1 MRASIFVFMF
11 SAVFFVIVGIIYGF
25 ATDFGE
31 LAGFPAL
38 LLLGAMSAMI
48 GIYLWLTDRRVG
60 RQPQDNDDAE
70 ISDADAD
77 YGMFSPWSWW
87 PVILAAGALL
97 NVSARE
103 APSVVIFVATALVG
117 VGYAGAQVFP
127 LAMLPDAAAVDAYRR
142 QKTDECQGYLEKV
155 ARWEPYVLE
164 TRFGMRVQTGLE
176 SLRWLKK
183 KKNWA

>member
-25 ATDFGE
+25 ATEFGE
-31 LAGFPAL
+31 LAGVPAL

-87 PVILAAGALL
+87 PITCAG
-97 NVSARE
+97 
-103 APSVVIFVATALVG
+103 
-117 VGYAGAQVFP
+117 
-127 LAMLPDAAAVDAYRR
+127 AAAVAFY
-142 QKTDECQGYLEKV
+142 GIAMGWWIFPFGVVIGIV
-155 ARWEPYVLE
+155 ALI
-164 TRFGMRVQTGLE
+164 GLTYE
-176 SLRWLKK
+176 HDRGDF
-183 KKNWA
+183 AH

>member
-87 PVILAAGALL
+87 PITCAG
-97 NVSARE
+97 
-103 APSVVIFVATALVG
+103 
-117 VGYAGAQVFP
+117 
-127 LAMLPDAAAVDAYRR
+127 AAAVAFF
-142 QKTDECQGYLEKV
+142 GIAMGWWIFPFGVVIGIV
-155 ARWEPYVLE
+155 ALI
-164 TRFGMRVQTGLE
+164 GLTYE
-176 SLRWLKK
+176 HDRGDF
-183 KKNWA
+183 AH

>member
-87 PVILAAGALL
+87 PITCAG
-97 NVSARE
+97 
-103 APSVVIFVATALVG
+103 
-117 VGYAGAQVFP
+117 
-127 LAMLPDAAAVDAYRR
+127 AAAVAFY
-142 QKTDECQGYLEKV
+142 GIAMGLWIFPFGVVIGIV
-155 ARWEPYVLE
+155 ALI
-164 TRFGMRVQTGLE
+164 GLTYE
-176 SLRWLKK
+176 HDRGDF
-183 KKNWA
+183 AH

>member
-87 PVILAAGALL
+87 PITGAG
-97 NVSARE
+97 
-103 APSVVIFVATALVG
+103 
-117 VGYAGAQVFP
+117 
-127 LAMLPDAAAVDAYRR
+127 AAAVAFY
-142 QKTDECQGYLEKV
+142 GIAMGWWIFPFGVVIGIV
-155 ARWEPYVLE
+155 ALI
-164 TRFGMRVQTGLE
+164 GLTYE
-176 SLRWLKK
+176 HDRGDF
-183 KKNWA
+183 AH